1 MAVTQQPLV
10 VVGSVN
16 ADLAVQLDRLPSPG
30 ETLSASTLEFFPGG
44 KGANQAAAAARA
56 GCHTYFVGQVGKDA
70 NAPVLREALAGA
82 GVDLTHMREVEGPTG
97 TALILLQPGGENSI
111 IIVGGANQSGWEVS
125 EPAKQL
131 LATAGAGDCFTA
143 TYAVAVLE
151 GKSPAAALQF
161 ASAAAALCVQCK
173 GAMPSLPSRA
183 EVDSFLA
190 TQTL

>member
-1 MAVTQQPLV
+1 MTTDQTSITNFINFVLT
-10 VVGSVN
+10 
-16 ADLAVQLDRLPSPG
+16 
-30 ETLSASTLEFFPGG
+30 TGG

-125 EPAKQL
+125 ESAKQL
-131 LATAGAGDCFTA
+131 LATAGVF
-143 TYAVAVLE
+143 
-151 GKSPAAALQF
+151 AA
-161 ASAAAALCVQCK
+161 SLCSRFGCGHRNVGLRGPYVIVWK
-173 GAMPSLPSRA
+173 PSHRGFGQKA
-183 EVDSFLA
+183 RERHIA
-190 TQTL
+190 RTTTLGV